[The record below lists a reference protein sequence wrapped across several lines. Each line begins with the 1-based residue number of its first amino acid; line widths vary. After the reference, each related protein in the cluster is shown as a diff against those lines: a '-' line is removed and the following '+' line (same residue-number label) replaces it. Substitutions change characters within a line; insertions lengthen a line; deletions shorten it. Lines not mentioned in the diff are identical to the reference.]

1 MEEKNNFIYAETWH
15 FQCMETD
22 KRVFPYISA
31 RIYVT
36 VVQTKYKGT
45 FALNT
50 NYTKTSNKQTVAL
63 KAIYIFTYI
72 IYQCLNIYTYPSPR
86 HFLSDK

>member
-22 KRVFPYISA
+22 KRVFLYISA

-36 VVQTKYKGT
+36 VVETKYKGT

-50 NYTKTSNKQTVAL
+50 NYTKTYNKQTVAL
-63 KAIYIFTYI
+63 WNMYIH
-72 IYQCLNIYTYPSPR
+72 IYTNV
-86 HFLSDK
+86 

>member
-22 KRVFPYISA
+22 NRVFPYISA

-36 VVQTKYKGT
+36 VVETKYKGT

-63 KAIYIFTYI
+63 WNIPTYSP
-72 IYQCLNIYTYPSPR
+72 IYQCLYTYIP
-86 HFLSDK
+86 